1 MYTLVIGRAYPAQE
15 TGMMG
20 IFEFEQA
27 IALNKH
33 GMNTVYAFC
42 DTRSIKR
49 LRKLNYKTFTEK
61 GVPVYGYHFP
71 IGGLPR
77 KIFDM
82 LKLNRYKK
90 LIRTIIKVHG
100 VPAYIHV
107 HFPLLTLNK
116 EIWSLLRKLDVPIVV
131 TEHWSRVHD
140 KSIEDYRIDLLKHIV
155 EEAKEF
161 ICVSEPLK
169 NSVLELTNSTRTI
182 RVIPNMVNEH
192 FYYEEAANTN
202 HNEFYF
208 IAIGRMTETKRF
220 SFLVKAFAQAF
231 PNQEDVKLRI
241 VGDGPLYEEVKTKI
255 KQLNLENR
263 VKMYGFLPREQTA
276 NLLRRSDAFV
286 SASIIETFGVPFI
299 EAMACGK
306 PVIGIKGCPIEP
318 YINSNNGKLFDKD
331 SLSSL
336 VTTCQKLYRNINKY
350 SGEQTAANATNN
362 FSEKAIANRLL
373 KVYTEY

>member
-1 MYTLVIGRAYPAQE
+1 QE

-90 LIRTIIKVHG
+90 LIRTIIRVHG
-100 VPAYIHV
+100 VPSYIHV
-107 HFPLLTLNK
+107 HHPLLTVNK
-116 EIWSLLRKLDVPIVV
+116 EIWSPLRKLNVPIVV
-131 TEHWSRVHD
+131 SEHWSRGHQ

-208 IAIGRMTETKRF
+208 IAIGRMTETK
-220 SFLVKAFAQAF
+220 
-231 PNQEDVKLRI
+231 
-241 VGDGPLYEEVKTKI
+241 
-255 KQLNLENR
+255 
-263 VKMYGFLPREQTA
+263 
-276 NLLRRSDAFV
+276 
-286 SASIIETFGVPFI
+286 
-299 EAMACGK
+299 
-306 PVIGIKGCPIEP
+306 
-318 YINSNNGKLFDKD
+318 
-331 SLSSL
+331 
-336 VTTCQKLYRNINKY
+336 
-350 SGEQTAANATNN
+350 
-362 FSEKAIANRLL
+362 
-373 KVYTEY
+373 